1 MKTKVLFAAV
11 AVAFSFAV
19 TSCGNKKAAD
29 ANATGADS
37 CCAAKQ
43 NRYVTLQR
51 LAARLI
57 LPFVRKL
64 IVRRPLAT
72 APSVTNLVK
81 RSNSGLVS
89 N

>member
-1 MKTKVLFAAV
+1 MLPEQTLV
-11 AVAFSFAV
+11 ALH
-19 TSCGNKKAAD
+19 
-29 ANATGADS
+29 
-37 CCAAKQ
+37 KQ

>member
-29 ANATGADS
+29 ANAAGADS
-37 CCAAKQ
+37 VALHKQ

-57 LPFVRKL
+57 RPFVRKL

>member
-37 CCAAKQ
+37 CCAAQ